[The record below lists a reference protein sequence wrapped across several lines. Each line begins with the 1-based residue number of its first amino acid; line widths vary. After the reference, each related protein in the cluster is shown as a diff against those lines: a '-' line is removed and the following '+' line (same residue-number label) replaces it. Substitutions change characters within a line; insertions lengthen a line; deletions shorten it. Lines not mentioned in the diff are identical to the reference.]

1 MCECERRTIPKFAE
15 KEIFTSPSTENN
27 NFSSVWYEQDGATPH
42 TAKRV
47 LEWLDNT
54 FSGRY
59 LS

>member
-27 NFSSVWYEQDGATPH
+27 TFLSVWYEQDGATPH

-47 LEWLDNT
+47 LELLDNT